1 MTQHEPMIIAGSE
14 GADAGCAGPAP
25 SVRSQAFRLGAMGA
39 LALCWIALDQ
49 AVKLSMNAHVA
60 GSVLSDSIAGLF
72 SLHLVH
78 NTGGAWSMFSG
89 ATAALG
95 VFSVVMCAA
104 LAAFAVYERARIS
117 WPELIGLGLVIGGG
131 IGNAIDRFALGYVVD
146 FIDLAF
152 IDFPVF
158 NIADIGVTCG
168 LTLFLIAWIVR
179 ESQHKEV
186 R

>member
-1 MTQHEPMIIAGSE
+1 MTQHKPMNIAGSE
-14 GADAGCAGPAP
+14 GADAVCAGPVP
-25 SVRSQAFRLGAMGA
+25 SVRSQALRLGAMGG

-49 AVKLSMNAHVA
+49 AVKFRLNAHAA
-60 GSVLSDSIAGLF
+60 GSVLPDPVAGLF
-72 SLHLVH
+72 RLHLVH

-95 VFSVVMCAA
+95 VFSVLMCAT
-104 LAAFAVYERARIS
+104 LAAFAVHERARIS

-131 IGNAIDRFALGYVVD
+131 VGNAIDRFVLGYVVD
-146 FIDLAF
+146 FVDLSF
-152 IDFPVF
+152 MDFPVF

-168 LTLFLIAWIVR
+168 LVLFLIGWIVR
-179 ESQHKEV
+179 ERHHEEV

>member
-1 MTQHEPMIIAGSE
+1 MRRP
-14 GADAGCAGPAP
+14 
-25 SVRSQAFRLGAMGA
+25 RAFGA
-39 LALCWIALDQ
+39 LPGASLGGHGRFGPVLDRPGPGGQ
-49 AVKLSMNAHVA
+49 VPLERPCS
-60 GSVLSDSIAGLF
+60 G
-72 SLHLVH
+72 LHLVH

-95 VFSVVMCAA
+95 VFSIVMCAA
-104 LAAFAVYERARIS
+104 LAAFAVHERARIS

-146 FIDLAF
+146 FIDLSF
-152 IDFPVF
+152 MDFPVF

-168 LTLFLIAWIVR
+168 LALFLIGWIVR
-179 ESQHKEV
+179 ERHHEEV

>member
-1 MTQHEPMIIAGSE
+1 MTQHEPMNIAGSG
-14 GADAGCAGPAP
+14 GADAVCAGPVP
-25 SVRSQAFRLGAMGA
+25 SVRSQVLRLGAMGV

-49 AVKLSMNAHVA
+49 AVKFRLNAHAA
-60 GSVLSDSIAGLF
+60 GNVLSDPVAGLF
-72 SLHLVH
+72 RLHLVH

-95 VFSVVMCAA
+95 VFSVLMCAA
-104 LAAFAVYERARIS
+104 LAAYAVHERARIS

-131 IGNAIDRFALGYVVD
+131 IGNAIDRFVLGYVVD
-146 FIDLAF
+146 FIDLSF
-152 IDFPVF
+152 MDFPVF

-168 LTLFLIAWIVR
+168 LALFLIGWIVR
-179 ESQHKEV
+179 ERHHEEV

>member
-1 MTQHEPMIIAGSE
+1 MTQHEPMNIAGSG
-14 GADAGCAGPAP
+14 GADAVCAGPVP
-25 SVRSQAFRLGAMGA
+25 SVRSQVLRLGAMGV

-49 AVKLSMNAHVA
+49 AVKFRLNAHAA
-60 GSVLSDSIAGLF
+60 GSILSDSVAGLF
-72 SLHLVH
+72 RLHLVH

-95 VFSVVMCAA
+95 VFSVLMCAA
-104 LAAFAVYERARIS
+104 LAAFAVHERARIS

-131 IGNAIDRFALGYVVD
+131 IGNAIDRFVLGYVVD
-146 FIDLAF
+146 FIDLSF
-152 IDFPVF
+152 MDFPVF

-168 LTLFLIAWIVR
+168 LALFLIGWIVR
-179 ESQHKEV
+179 ERHHEEV

>member
-14 GADAGCAGPAP
+14 GAGAGCAGPAP

-60 GSVLSDSIAGLF
+60 GSVLSDPIAGLF

-95 VFSVVMCAA
+95 VFSIVMCVA
-104 LAAFAVYERARIS
+104 LAAFAVHERARIS

-168 LTLFLIAWIVR
+168 LALFLIAWIVR

>member
-1 MTQHEPMIIAGSE
+1 MTQHEPMNIAGSE
-14 GADAGCAGPAP
+14 GADAVCAGPAP
-25 SVRSQAFRLGAMGA
+25 SVRLQAFRLGAMGA
-39 LALCWIALDQ
+39 LALGWIVLDQ
-49 AVKLSMNAHVA
+49 AVKLCMNAHVA
-60 GSVLSDSIAGLF
+60 GSVLSDPIAGLF
-72 SLHLVH
+72 RLHLVH

-89 ATAALG
+89 ATVALG
-95 VFSVVMCAA
+95 VFSIVMCAA

-152 IDFPVF
+152 MDFPVF

-168 LTLFLIAWIVR
+168 LALFLIGWIVR
-179 ESQHKEV
+179 ERHHEEV

>member
-1 MTQHEPMIIAGSE
+1 MTQHQPMNIAGSE
-14 GADAGCAGPAP
+14 GADAVCAGPVP
-25 SVRSQAFRLGAMGA
+25 SVRSQALRLGAMGA

-49 AVKLSMNAHVA
+49 AVKFRLNDHAA
-60 GSVLSDSIAGLF
+60 GSVLSGPIAGLF
-72 SLHLVH
+72 RLHLVH

-95 VFSVVMCAA
+95 VFSIVMCAA
-104 LAAFAVYERARIS
+104 LAAFAVHERARIS

-146 FIDLAF
+146 FIDLSF
-152 IDFPVF
+152 MDFPVF

-168 LTLFLIAWIVR
+168 LALFLIGWVVR
-179 ESQHKEV
+179 ERHHEEV

>member
-1 MTQHEPMIIAGSE
+1 MTQHEPMNIAGSE
-14 GADAGCAGPAP
+14 GADAVCAGPAP
-25 SVRSQAFRLGAMGA
+25 SVLSQALRLGAMGV
-39 LALCWIALDQ
+39 LALCWIAVDQ
-49 AVKLSMNAHVA
+49 AVKFRLNAHAA
-60 GSVLSDSIAGLF
+60 GSVLPDPIAGLF
-72 SLHLVH
+72 RLHLVH

-104 LAAFAVYERARIS
+104 LAAFAVHERARIS
-117 WPELIGLGLVIGGG
+117 WPELIGLGFVIGGG

-146 FIDLAF
+146 FIELSF
-152 IDFPVF
+152 MDFPVF

-168 LTLFLIAWIVR
+168 LALFLIGWIIR
-179 ESQHKEV
+179 ERHHEEV

>member
-1 MTQHEPMIIAGSE
+1 MTQHEPMNIAGSE
-14 GADAGCAGPAP
+14 GADAVCAGPAP
-25 SVRSQAFRLGAMGA
+25 SVRSQALRLGAMGA
-39 LALCWIALDQ
+39 LALCWIVLDQ
-49 AVKLSMNAHVA
+49 AVKSCMNAHAA

-72 SLHLVH
+72 RLHLVH

-89 ATAALG
+89 ATVALG
-95 VFSVVMCAA
+95 VFSIVMCAA

-131 IGNAIDRFALGYVVD
+131 IGNAIDRFA
-146 FIDLAF
+146 FM
-152 IDFPVF
+152 DFPVF

-168 LTLFLIAWIVR
+168 LALFLIGWIVR

>member
-1 MTQHEPMIIAGSE
+1 MTQHEPMNIAGSE
-14 GADAGCAGPAP
+14 GADAVCAGPAP
-25 SVRSQAFRLGAMGA
+25 SVRSQALRLGAMGV

-49 AVKLSMNAHVA
+49 AVKFRLNAHAA
-60 GSVLSDSIAGLF
+60 GSVLSDPVAGLF
-72 SLHLVH
+72 RLHLVH

-95 VFSVVMCAA
+95 VFSIVMCAA
-104 LAAFAVYERARIS
+104 LAAFAVHERARIS

-131 IGNAIDRFALGYVVD
+131 IGNAIGYVVD
-146 FIDLAF
+146 FIDLSF
-152 IDFPVF
+152 MDFPVF

-168 LTLFLIAWIVR
+168 LALFLIGWIVR
-179 ESQHKEV
+179 ERHHEEV

>member
-1 MTQHEPMIIAGSE
+1 MTQHEPMNIAGSE
-14 GADAGCAGPAP
+14 GADAVCAGLVP
-25 SVRSQAFRLGAMGA
+25 SVRSQALRLGAMGG

-49 AVKLSMNAHVA
+49 AVKFRLNAHAA
-60 GSVLSDSIAGLF
+60 GSVLSDPVAGLF
-72 SLHLVH
+72 RLHLVH

-95 VFSVVMCAA
+95 VFSVLMCAA
-104 LAAFAVYERARIS
+104 LAAFAVHERARIS

-131 IGNAIDRFALGYVVD
+131 VGNAIDRFVLGYVVD
-146 FIDLAF
+146 FIDLSF
-152 IDFPVF
+152 MDFPVF

-168 LTLFLIAWIVR
+168 LVLFLIGWIVR
-179 ESQHKEV
+179 ERHHEEV

>member
-1 MTQHEPMIIAGSE
+1 
-14 GADAGCAGPAP
+14 
-25 SVRSQAFRLGAMGA
+25 
-39 LALCWIALDQ
+39 
-49 AVKLSMNAHVA
+49 MNAHAA

-72 SLHLVH
+72 RLHLVH
-78 NTGGAWSMFSG
+78 NTGGAWSMFSS

-95 VFSVVMCAA
+95 MFSIVMCAA
-104 LAAFAVYERARIS
+104 LAAFAVHERAHIS

-146 FIDLAF
+146 FIDLSF
-152 IDFPVF
+152 MDFPVF

-168 LTLFLIAWIVR
+168 LALFLIGWIVR
-179 ESQHKEV
+179 ERHREEV

>member
-1 MTQHEPMIIAGSE
+1 MTQHEPMNIAGSG
-14 GADAGCAGPAP
+14 GADAVCAGPVP
-25 SVRSQAFRLGAMGA
+25 SVRSQALRLGAMGV

-49 AVKLSMNAHVA
+49 AVKFRLNAHAA
-60 GSVLSDSIAGLF
+60 GSVLSDPVAGLF
-72 SLHLVH
+72 RLHLVH

-95 VFSVVMCAA
+95 VFSIVMCAA
-104 LAAFAVYERARIS
+104 LAAFAVHERARIS
-117 WPELIGLGLVIGGG
+117 WPEL

-146 FIDLAF
+146 FIDLSF
-152 IDFPVF
+152 MDFPVF

-168 LTLFLIAWIVR
+168 LALFLIGWVVR
-179 ESQHKEV
+179 ERHHEEV

>member
-1 MTQHEPMIIAGSE
+1 MNIAGSE
-14 GADAGCAGPAP
+14 GADAVCAGPVP
-25 SVRSQAFRLGAMGA
+25 SVRSQALRLGAMGV

-49 AVKLSMNAHVA
+49 AVKFRLNVHAA
-60 GSVLSDSIAGLF
+60 GSVLSDPVAGF
-72 SLHLVH
+72 FRLHLVH

-95 VFSVVMCAA
+95 VFSIVMCAA
-104 LAAFAVYERARIS
+104 LAAFAVHERARIS

-131 IGNAIDRFALGYVVD
+131 VGNAIDRFALGYVVD
-146 FIDLAF
+146 FIDLSF
-152 IDFPVF
+152 MDFPVF

-168 LTLFLIAWIVR
+168 LALFLIGWIVR
-179 ESQHKEV
+179 ERRHEEV

>member
-1 MTQHEPMIIAGSE
+1 MTQHEPMKSAGSE
-14 GADAGCAGPAP
+14 GADAVSAGPAP
-25 SVRSQAFRLGAMGA
+25 SVRSQAFRLGTMGA
-39 LALCWIALDQ
+39 LALCWMALDRV
-49 AVKLSMNAHVA
+49 VKFRMNSHAA
-60 GSVLSDSIAGLF
+60 GSVLSDPIAGLF

-104 LAAFAVYERARIS
+104 LAVFAIHERARIS
-117 WPELIGLGLVIGGG
+117 WAEIIGLGLVIGGG

-146 FIDLAF
+146 FIDLSF

-168 LTLFLIAWIVR
+168 LALFLIAWIVR
-179 ESQHKEV
+179 ERQHEEV

>member
-1 MTQHEPMIIAGSE
+1 MNIAGSE
-14 GADAGCAGPAP
+14 GADAVCAGPAP
-25 SVRSQAFRLGAMGA
+25 SVRSQALRLGAMGA
-39 LALCWIALDQ
+39 LALCWIVLAQ
-49 AVKLSMNAHVA
+49 AVKSCMNAHAA

-72 SLHLVH
+72 RLHLVH

-95 VFSVVMCAA
+95 MFSIVMCAA
-104 LAAFAVYERARIS
+104 LAAFAVHERARIS

-146 FIDLAF
+146 FIDLSF
-152 IDFPVF
+152 MDFPVF

-168 LTLFLIAWIVR
+168 LALFLIGWIVR
-179 ESQHKEV
+179 ERHHEEV

>member
-1 MTQHEPMIIAGSE
+1 MNIAGSE
-14 GADAGCAGPAP
+14 GADAVCAGLVP
-25 SVRSQAFRLGAMGA
+25 SVRSQALRLGAMGG

-49 AVKLSMNAHVA
+49 AVKFRLNAHAA
-60 GSVLSDSIAGLF
+60 GRVLSDPVAGLF
-72 SLHLVH
+72 RLHLVH

-95 VFSVVMCAA
+95 VFSIVMCAA
-104 LAAFAVYERARIS
+104 LAAFAVHERARTS

-131 IGNAIDRFALGYVVD
+131 VGNAIDRFVLGYVVD
-146 FIDLAF
+146 FVDLSF
-152 IDFPVF
+152 MDFPVF

-168 LTLFLIAWIVR
+168 LVLFLIGWIVR
-179 ESQHKEV
+179 ERHHEEV

>member
-1 MTQHEPMIIAGSE
+1 MNIAGSE
-14 GADAGCAGPAP
+14 GADAVCAGPAP
-25 SVRSQAFRLGAMGA
+25 SVRSQALRLGAMGA
-39 LALCWIALDQ
+39 LALCWIVLDQ
-49 AVKLSMNAHVA
+49 AVKSCMNAHAA
-60 GSVLSDSIAGLF
+60 GSVLSDSI
-72 SLHLVH
+72 
-78 NTGGAWSMFSG
+78 GGAWSMFSG
-89 ATAALG
+89 ATVALG
-95 VFSVVMCAA
+95 VFSIVMCAA

-152 IDFPVF
+152 MDFPVF

-168 LTLFLIAWIVR
+168 LALFLIGWIVR

>member
-1 MTQHEPMIIAGSE
+1 MIIAGSE

-25 SVRSQAFRLGAMGA
+25 SVRSQALRLGAMGA

-60 GSVLSDSIAGLF
+60 GSVLSDPIAGLF

-89 ATAALG
+89 ATVALG
-95 VFSVVMCAA
+95 VFSIVMCVA
-104 LAAFAVYERARIS
+104 LAAFAVHERARIS
-117 WPELIGLGLVIGGG
+117 WPELIGLGLVIVGG
-131 IGNAIDRFALGYVVD
+131 IGKAIDRFALGY
-146 FIDLAF
+146 LAF

-168 LTLFLIAWIVR
+168 LALFLIAWIVR

>member
-1 MTQHEPMIIAGSE
+1 MTQHEPMNIAGSE
-14 GADAGCAGPAP
+14 GADAVCAGLAP
-25 SVRSQAFRLGAMGA
+25 SVRSQALRLGAMGA
-39 LALCWIALDQ
+39 LALCWIVLDQ
-49 AVKLSMNAHVA
+49 AVKSCMNAHDA

-72 SLHLVH
+72 RLHLVH

-95 VFSVVMCAA
+95 MFSIVMCAA
-104 LAAFAVYERARIS
+104 LATFAVHERARIS
-117 WPELIGLGLVIGGG
+117 WPELMGLGLVIGGG

-146 FIDLAF
+146 FIDLSF
-152 IDFPVF
+152 MDFPVF

-168 LTLFLIAWIVR
+168 LALFLIAWIVR
-179 ESQHKEV
+179 ERQHEEV